1 MFQNCFC
8 RTLYE
13 VVNMFSFTWSF
24 LLLCILA
31 VSVNVFFFQHALLN
45 MDDKVEN
52 EFSDNKW
59 LVKEVGIKILGRQ
72 LFPFFTE
79 RTFKRDSLWIAIF
92 GEIAIWEEDWIQS
105 HHKIVL
111 LVLIKKVPVLL
122 SWLWTCFF
130 R

>member
-1 MFQNCFC
+1 
-8 RTLYE
+8 
-13 VVNMFSFTWSF
+13 MFSFTRSF

-45 MDDKVEN
+45 MDDKVED

-79 RTFKRDSLWIAIF
+79 RTFKRDSL
-92 GEIAIWEEDWIQS
+92 
-105 HHKIVL
+105 
-111 LVLIKKVPVLL
+111 
-122 SWLWTCFF
+122 
-130 R
+130 